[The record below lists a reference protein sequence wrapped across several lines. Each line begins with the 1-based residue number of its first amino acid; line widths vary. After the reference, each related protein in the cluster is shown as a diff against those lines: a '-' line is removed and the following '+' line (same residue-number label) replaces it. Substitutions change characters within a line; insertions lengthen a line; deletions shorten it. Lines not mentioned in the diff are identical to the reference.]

1 MEDESRPNGLVV
13 RTTGSWYNVLT
24 DGGDTFA
31 CRLRGNFRIRGSKQT
46 NPIAVG
52 DRVEFQLLEDG
63 TGVITDIE
71 DRRNYIV
78 RRSTK
83 LSKQTHVIAANID
96 LLCIVAT
103 LGFPRTSTGFIDRL
117 LATAEAYHIPAAIIF
132 NKCDLYGAEN
142 GERRTENGGCDTP
155 RPSATPLREGMVD
168 AVGEQ
173 ETENELWQMHNEIKA
188 IYTSAGYPVY
198 EVSALTGMGIDRIKQ
213 LIAGKVCLFSGHSGV
228 GKSALLNAIDP
239 SLQLRTG
246 EVSEWSLKG
255 THTTTFAEIFPIR
268 LEAESGNLG
277 TENGEWRT
285 ENGDISQFTI
295 HNSPFAYLID
305 TPGIK
310 EFGMVDFSAGELSHF
325 FPEMRSRLQD
335 CRFATCTHRHE
346 PGCAVKEAVENGEI
360 SSERYQNY
368 LNIIESIES

>member
-1 MEDESRPNGLVV
+1 MSDATENRGLVI
-13 RTTGSWYNVLT
+13 RTTGSWYNVLLA
-24 DGGDTFA
+24 DGTVVE

-52 DRVEFQLLEDG
+52 DRVAFQPLDDG
-63 TGVITDIE
+63 TGMITDIE

-96 LLCIVAT
+96 LLCLVAT
-103 LGFPRTSTGFIDRL
+103 LGLPRTSTGFIDRL
-117 LATAEAYHIPAAIIF
+117 LVTAEAYHIPAVIIF
-132 NKCDLYGAEN
+132 NKCDLY
-142 GERRTENGGCDTP
+142 D
-155 RPSATPLREGMVD
+155 D
-168 AVGEQ
+168 
-173 ETENELWQMHNEIKA
+173 ELWQMHNEIKA

-198 EVSALTGMGIDRIKQ
+198 EVSALKGTGIDDVKK
-213 LIAGKVCLFSGHSGV
+213 LIAGKTCLFSGHSGV

-246 EVSEWSLKG
+246 EISEWSLKG
-255 THTTTFAEIFPIR
+255 THTTTFAEIFPIK
-268 LEAESGNLG
+268 LDNKEIPSEESLNPSFSAFRFPL
-277 TENGEWRT
+277 
-285 ENGDISQFTI
+285 SAF
-295 HNSPFAYLID
+295 LID

-310 EFGMVDFSAGELSHF
+310 EFGMVDFQPWELSHF
-325 FPEMRSRLQD
+325 FPEMRSRLQN

-368 LNIIESIES
+368 LNIIESIESDDPIRR